1 MPTQETP
8 ETQVGSR
15 GREDPLEE
23 GAAAP
28 PVFLPGQSYGHR
40 SLAGYSPRGCKA
52 SDTTMKPLPARVI
65 NKHKPLTKK
74 EASTEAAALM
84 SLTGLAAGGCDC
96 GVYSVS
102 RFSLLSCSQGWR
114 WPRPHSRAVS
124 VLGSL
129 AFVELLTHLFAFTGR
144 WLRRTEE
151 FLAIETRPSPSALW
165 RQLYFPR

>member
-1 MPTQETP
+1 
-8 ETQVGSR
+8 
-15 GREDPLEE
+15 
-23 GAAAP
+23 
-28 PVFLPGQSYGHR
+28 
-40 SLAGYSPRGCKA
+40 
-52 SDTTMKPLPARVI
+52 
-65 NKHKPLTKK
+65 
-74 EASTEAAALM
+74 M